1 MRTRVPEARRR
12 RILLAGLCASQV
24 VSWGVLYY
32 AFPAVSATV
41 AADTGWSLGAV
52 TTAFSVGLVL
62 SAIAGVPVGRLL
74 DRVGARSVMT
84 AGTLGGA
91 LGLVAVALAPTLPWL
106 AVAWCLT
113 GVAQSATLYQAAFTV
128 INRTSGA
135 HRARGLTILTLAAGL
150 ASTVFAPLAAA
161 LTAAA
166 GWRTA
171 LVVLAGILVVTVA
184 PIHLLLVPARWPDAP
199 VPVPG
204 ADAAGRVRDIV
215 RSAPFV
221 RAQVGMTLLTLALYG
236 ATLTLVPLLLAQGYD
251 MATAVTAFGL
261 VGVGQVAG
269 RVVFA
274 FRSWSP
280 RRAGL
285 VVAATTV
292 VALVGLA
299 LLPRPY
305 PALVAVVLLAGA
317 ARGALTLVQAST
329 VVDRWGTDRLGQL
342 SGVFAVPIT
351 GATAV
356 APALGAWMLTSVG
369 GTTGTLLLAG
379 LAAAGLA
386 VTAIVP
392 GRSGAA
398 DAAPGASA
406 QVVPTARARPRPD
419 VR

>member
-1 MRTRVPEARRR
+1 VPEARRR

-24 VSWGVLYY
+24 ISWGVLYY

-106 AVAWCLT
+106 AAAWCLT
-113 GVAQSATLYQAAFTV
+113 GIAQSATLYQAAFTV
-128 INRTSGA
+128 INRTSGP
-135 HRARGLTILTLAAGL
+135 HRARGVMVLTLAAGL

-199 VPVPG
+199 APVTG
-204 ADAAGRVRDIV
+204 AVAVGRVRDIV

-221 RAQVGMTLLTLALYG
+221 RAQAGMTLLTLALYA
-236 ATLTLVPLLLAQGYD
+236 ATLTLVPLLLAHGYD
-251 MATAVTAFGL
+251 MATAVVAFGL

-269 RVVFA
+269 RIVFA
-274 FRSWSP
+274 ARSWSP
-280 RRAGL
+280 RGAGL

-292 VALVGLA
+292 VALVALA
-299 LLPRPY
+299 LLPRPF

-329 VVDRWGTDRLGQL
+329 VVDRWGTERLGQL

-356 APALGAWMLTSVG
+356 APALGAWLLTSVG

-379 LAAAGLA
+379 LAAVGLA

-392 GRSGAA
+392 GDAPGAA
-398 DAAPGASA
+398 PAASAGAAPDAAP
-406 QVVPTARARPRPD
+406 PARAPLRPD

>member
-1 MRTRVPEARRR
+1 VPERRRR

-41 AADTGWSLGAV
+41 ARDTGWSLGAV
-52 TTAFSVGLVL
+52 TTAFSIGLVL

-74 DRVGARSVMT
+74 DRVGPRSVMT

-91 LGLVAVALAPTLPWL
+91 LGLVAVALAPDLPAL
-106 AVAWCLT
+106 AAAWCLT
-113 GVAQSATLYQAAFTV
+113 GIAQSATLYQAAFTV

-135 HRARGLTILTLAAGL
+135 HRTRGLTVLTLAAGL
-150 ASTVFAPLAAA
+150 ASTVFAPLAAWI
-161 LTAAA
+161 TDAA

-171 LVVLAGILVVTVA
+171 LVVLAGVLVVTVT
-184 PIHLLLVPARWPDAP
+184 PIHLLLVPARWPSAAETAP
-199 VPVPG
+199 
-204 ADAAGRVRDIV
+204 ADAVPGRVRDIV

-221 RAQVGMTLLTLALYG
+221 RAQAGMTLLTLALYA
-236 ATLTLVPLLLAQGYD
+236 ATLTLVPLLLAEGYD
-251 MATAVTAFGL
+251 MATAVVAFGL

-274 FRSWSP
+274 VRSWSP

-285 VVAATTV
+285 AVASATV
-292 VALVGLA
+292 VSLVGLA
-299 LLPRPY
+299 LLPRPF

-317 ARGALTLVQAST
+317 ARGALTLVQASI
-329 VVDRWGTDRLGQL
+329 VVDRWGTERLGQL
-342 SGVFAVPIT
+342 SGVFAVPVT

-356 APALGAWMLTSVG
+356 APALGAWLLTSVG
-369 GTTGTLLLAG
+369 GATGTLLLAG
-379 LAAAGLA
+379 LAVVGLA
-386 VTAIVP
+386 VTAVVP
-392 GRSGAA
+392 RPAA
-398 DAAPGASA
+398 DPAALP
-406 QVVPTARARPRPD
+406 RLRPD

>member
-1 MRTRVPEARRR
+1 MREARRR

-106 AVAWCLT
+106 VAAWCVT
-113 GVAQSATLYQAAFTV
+113 GIAQSATLYQAAFAV
-128 INRTSGA
+128 IIRTSGE
-135 HRARGLTILTLAAGL
+135 HRTRGLTILTLAAGL
-150 ASTVFAPLAAA
+150 ASTVFAPVAAA
-161 LTAAA
+161 LTDAA
-166 GWRTA
+166 GWRAA
-171 LVVLAGILVVTVA
+171 LVVLAGILVATVT
-184 PIHLLLVPARWPDAP
+184 PIHLLVVPARWPDEAAP
-199 VPVPG
+199 APG
-204 ADAAGRVRDIV
+204 SDAGGRVRDIV

-221 RAQVGMTLLTLALYG
+221 RAQAGMTLLTLALYG

-251 MATAVTAFGL
+251 TATAVVAFGL

-269 RVVFA
+269 RILFA
-274 FRSWSP
+274 SGSWSP
-280 RRAGL
+280 GRAGL
-285 VVAATTV
+285 AVGAATV

-299 LLPRPY
+299 LLPRPF
-305 PALVAVVLLAGA
+305 PALVVVVLLAGA
-317 ARGALTLVQAST
+317 ARGALTLVQASI
-329 VVDRWGTDRLGQL
+329 VVDRWGTARLGQL
-342 SGVFAVPIT
+342 SGAFAVPVT
-351 GATAV
+351 GAAAV
-356 APALGAWMLTSVG
+356 APALGAWLLTSVG
-369 GTTGTLLLAG
+369 GTAGTLLLAG
-379 LAAAGLA
+379 LAALGLA
-386 VTAIVP
+386 VTALVP
-392 GRSGAA
+392 GRA
-398 DAAPGASA
+398 DAAGAA
-406 QVVPTARARPRPD
+406 PDGPATTAPAAPTRLRPD